1 MSIFKYFKMKTI
13 HMYVYH
19 RDTPYVVD
27 LPELEY
33 AYHIEHKKK
42 GQITYRIEKEGCTI
56 HESTVYKRL
65 HFLGIIDKQGPTIG
79 NCFTHNDYR
88 GHGIYPAMLN
98 LITNKLL
105 VEEHVPEV
113 FVIVDVHNT
122 PSIKGIEKA
131 GFTLYATVKT
141 KRFLFFYLNQE
152 VHYGA

>member
-27 LPELEY
+27 LPALEY
-33 AYHIEHKKK
+33 TYHVEHKKK
-42 GQITYRIEKEGCTI
+42 GQTTYRIEKEGCTI

-65 HFLGIIDKQGPTIG
+65 HFLGIIDKHGPTIG

-105 VEEHVPEV
+105 VEEQVPEV

-131 GFTLYATVKT
+131 GFTLFATVIT
-141 KRFLFFYLNQE
+141 
-152 VHYGA
+152 

>member
-1 MSIFKYFKMKTI
+1 MKTI
-13 HMYVYH
+13 HMHVYQ
-19 RDTPYVVD
+19 RDTQNVVD

-33 AYHIEHKKK
+33 AYHVEHNIKN
-42 GQITYRIEKEGCTI
+42 QTTYRIEKDGCTI
-56 HESTVYKRL
+56 HESTVYNRL

-105 VEEHVPEV
+105 VEEKVPEV

-152 VHYGA
+152 VRYGA

>member
-27 LPELEY
+27 LPEPKY

-42 GQITYRIEKEGCTI
+42 GQTTYRIKKDGCTI

-79 NCFTHNDYR
+79 NCFTHDDYR
-88 GHGIYPAMLN
+88 GQGIYPAMLN

-105 VEEHVPEV
+105 VEEQIPEV
-113 FVIVDVHNT
+113 FVIVDVHNI

-141 KRFLFFYLNQE
+141 KRFLFFYINQE
-152 VHYGA
+152 VHYDA

>member
-1 MSIFKYFKMKTI
+1 M
-13 HMYVYH
+13 HVYQ
-19 RDTPYVVD
+19 RDTPNVVD

-33 AYHIEHKKK
+33 AYHVEHNIKN
-42 GQITYRIEKEGCTI
+42 QTTYRIEKDGCTI
-56 HESTVYKRL
+56 HESTVYNRL

-105 VEEHVPEV
+105 VEEKVLEV

-152 VHYGA
+152 VRYGA